1 VAVIFHS
8 VKTAHI
14 GSEENIK
21 VDFRSLIGIIV
32 LVIVLWLAL
41 DLLLAGGSMTGGM
54 MGGMAGMMG
63 SGIGPIGIFLLLLI
77 IALLIYGRF

>member
-1 VAVIFHS
+1 M
-8 VKTAHI
+8 
-14 GSEENIK
+14 
-21 VDFRSLIGIIV
+21 DFRSLIGIIV
-32 LVIVLWLAL
+32 LVIVVWLAL